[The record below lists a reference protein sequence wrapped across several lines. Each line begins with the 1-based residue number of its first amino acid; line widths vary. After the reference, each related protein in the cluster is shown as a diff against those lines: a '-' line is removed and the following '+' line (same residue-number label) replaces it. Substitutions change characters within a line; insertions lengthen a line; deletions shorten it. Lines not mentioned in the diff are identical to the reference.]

1 MGSRLNIIKDES
13 GDRKYF
19 IHTPQIVWALARTPY
34 DYILWDVIKMVA
46 GESGVC
52 KLGTRQLAEL
62 AKMSVAKV
70 QDSREYLLA
79 QGLIEGELKLDSGYS
94 SEVWNL
100 TIPDLWERTLNWRKT
115 LDSEVPGHHI
125 IAKVA
130 WAASFAQETKN
141 KGLLRSVK
149 GMSTDVIKTVSV
161 TAMNV
166 VRAAC
171 EAAKISVHNANR
183 GVHNTNT
190 DPISVHNTNA
200 NGVFFGIQRSQYER
214 IQEHVN
220 RVFLSSNDSSI
231 HVVNNHE
238 PKIENESSSV
248 PQGVKINFDLEPY
261 KHDSLG
267 RSWVW
272 VNTEKVP
279 NPTGKDLVK
288 AYCINTTP
296 KQLRIAL
303 PGKDD
308 PTLFKPEHVFVENG
322 LGMAALYPVAVSEG
336 EEDRKLTPNQKGIK
350 DALIDIMPLSGM
362 ESETDVKRFMSNVQ
376 GLALRADSLGHTPD
390 NFRLFARYFYEVVW
404 AWNPDAAQTKRI
416 TESIIKDNWK
426 NYLKWLE
433 AGGIFPGDDDSEQD
447 TTEIE
452 SGQLPQVEVSEAQ
465 AAWLELAASLKGRMT
480 AGQYNQHFGLA
491 QPIELESG
499 MLTVA
504 IPRLAIDW
512 VNGRLKN
519 TVDSAIKS
527 VNFDVIWQSW
537 GE

>member
-1 MGSRLNIIKDES
+1 MGNRLNIIKDES

-19 IHTPQIVWALARTPY
+19 ITTPQIVWALARTPY
-34 DYILWDVIKMVA
+34 DYILWDAIKMVA
-46 GESGVC
+46 GEAGVC
-52 KLGTRQLAEL
+52 KLGTRQLADL
-62 AKMSVAKV
+62 AKMSIAKV

-79 QGLIEGELKLDSGYS
+79 QGLIEGELKLDPGYS

-115 LDSEVPGHHI
+115 LDSEIPGHHI

-130 WAASFAQETKN
+130 WAASFAQEAKN

-149 GMSTDVIKTVSV
+149 GLSTDVIKKVSV

-171 EAAKISVHNANR
+171 EAAKISVHN
-183 GVHNTNT
+183 TNA
-190 DPISVHNTNA
+190 DEFSVHNTNA
-200 NGVFFGIQRSQYER
+200 NPVFFGIQRSQYKR

-220 RVFLSSNDSSI
+220 RVFSSNNESNI
-231 HVVNNHE
+231 HVVSNHE
-238 PKIENESSSV
+238 PEIKNESASM

-272 VNTEKVP
+272 VNAERVP
-279 NPTGKDLVK
+279 EPTGKDLVK

-308 PTLFKPEHVFVENG
+308 PTLFKPDHVFVENG
-322 LGMAALYPVAVSEG
+322 LGMAALYPVVVNEG
-336 EEDRKLTPNQKGIK
+336 EDDRKLTPNQKGIK

-362 ESETDVKRFMSNVQ
+362 ESETDVKRFMANVQ
-376 GLALRADSLGHTPD
+376 DLALRADSHGYSPD
-390 NFRLFARYFYEVVW
+390 LFYYFPEYFTRVVW
-404 AWNPDAAQTKRI
+404 GWNPEAAETKLISQRI
-416 TESIIKDNWK
+416 INDNWVA
-426 NYLKWLE
+426 YLKWLE
-433 AGGIFPGDDDSEQD
+433 AGGIFPGESDSAES

-452 SGQLPQVEVSEAQ
+452 SGELPQVEVSEAQ
-465 AAWLELAASLKGRMT
+465 AAWLELSASLKGRMT

-491 QPIELESG
+491 QPTGIESG

-504 IPRLAIDW
+504 IPKLAIDW

-519 TVDSAIKS
+519 TVDSATKS
-527 VNFDVIWQSW
+527 VDFDVTWQSR